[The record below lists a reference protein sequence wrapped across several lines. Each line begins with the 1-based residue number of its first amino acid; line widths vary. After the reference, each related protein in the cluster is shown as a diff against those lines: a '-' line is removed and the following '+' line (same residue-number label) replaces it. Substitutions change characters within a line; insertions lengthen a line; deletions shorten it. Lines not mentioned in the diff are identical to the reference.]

1 LVLPHART
9 SAQAASYNAAVRNLI
24 VVGTRIFLGLIF
36 FTSGMGKLTHGGF
49 VGLIGPVWLE
59 EKMAQYGL
67 GMWAVFVAWSQVTIG
82 LLLLSQRF
90 AVIGSIMLVPMIAN
104 IFVITVSMKWPGTP
118 YVNAVF
124 LAMNALLLWSERH
137 RLKLLF
143 IDDPEAV
150 RRIAVTRR
158 NPRLDLLCAGG
169 IALCLIAPLL
179 YRVHARLPY
188 TFAIAGLSLFVAAA
202 VRERMISRRR

>member
-1 LVLPHART
+1 M
-9 SAQAASYNAAVRNLI
+9 RNLI

-59 EKMAQYGL
+59 ERLAQYGL

-90 AVIGSIMLVPMIAN
+90 AVFGAIMLVPMIAN

-124 LAMNALLLWSERH
+124 MAMNALLLWSERH

-143 IDDPEAV
+143 IDDDQAV
-150 RRIAVTRR
+150 RNIVVKRR
-158 NPRLDLLCAGG
+158 NVQADLWCVAG
-169 IALCLIAPLL
+169 IVVALIAPTL
-179 YRVHARLPY
+179 YRVHKGLPY
-188 TFAIAGLSLFVAAA
+188 TFAIAGISFFIAAA
-202 VRERMISRRR
+202 LRERIIARTR